1 MQSGANAYYKTATA
15 TMSPRDLEASLLLK
29 AARQL
34 QATEKNWSENPSD
47 LADALEYNKKL
58 WMFLLS
64 AVTNPE
70 NPLPPEIRQN
80 VANLGIFIMGQIL
93 DVAQDPSSEK
103 IAVLVNLNC
112 ELAKGLRA
120 PGSGSPG

>member
-1 MQSGANAYYKTATA
+1 MQSGANAYYKTATT

-34 QATEKNWSENPSD
+34 QATEKSWGEKPSD
-47 LADALEYNKKL
+47 LADALEHNKKL
-58 WMFLLS
+58 WTFLLS
-64 AVTNPE
+64 TVMNPE
-70 NPLPPEIRQN
+70 NPLPQEIRQN

-93 DVAQDPSSEK
+93 EVAQDPSSEK

-112 ELAKGLRA
+112 ELAKGLR
-120 PGSGSPG
+120 SPA